1 MRRLII
7 YDQCLSKSFLFFI
20 FILPQ
25 RNFYSLCYNFYSRIT
40 ALSGTDV
47 KGVTHQ
53 FTVKTFTWF
62 TVGPRLK
69 SFIIW
74 KTDLPS
80 YIKWRQ
86 ILLHS
91 PFIIIINIIVI
102 EKNVFAI
109 WNIKCHCK
117 FILIQFNWKKVL
129 FGCLTD
135 M

>member
-1 MRRLII
+1 MRRLIV

-91 PFIIIINIIVI
+91 PFIIIIYIIGYI
-102 EKNVFAI
+102 SSK
-109 WNIKCHCK
+109 KCHCK